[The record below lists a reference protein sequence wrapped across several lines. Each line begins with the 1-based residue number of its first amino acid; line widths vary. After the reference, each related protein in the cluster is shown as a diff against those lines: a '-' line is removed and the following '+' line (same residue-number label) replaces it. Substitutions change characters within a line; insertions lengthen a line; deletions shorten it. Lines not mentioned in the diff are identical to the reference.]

1 MVGGGLFM
9 MPSPINTAK
18 VMTQIVLPLHTVTP
32 VDLGPLQL
40 DTLGGGRAKY
50 SVPRSSSLALLTSR

>member
-1 MVGGGLFM
+1 M